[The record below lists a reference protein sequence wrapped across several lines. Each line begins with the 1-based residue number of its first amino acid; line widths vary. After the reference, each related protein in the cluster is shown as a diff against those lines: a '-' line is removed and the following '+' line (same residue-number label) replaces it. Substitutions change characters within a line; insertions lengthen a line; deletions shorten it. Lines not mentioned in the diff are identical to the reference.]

1 LHKSMPEFGS
11 DIEIIE
17 TANPRTYYEQTRRK
31 LGMVMGAGGAPAS
44 HRTILPNL
52 FIVGD
57 TVSAQPK
64 LGSVIE
70 TAVAMA
76 GEIK

>member
-1 LHKSMPEFGS
+1 MPELGS

-31 LGMVMGAGGAPAS
+31 LGMVMGVEDVAPATL
-44 HRTILPNL
+44 RKVMPNV

-57 TVSAQPK
+57 TVSATAS
-64 LGSVIE
+64 LDSVIE
-70 TAVAMA
+70 AATTAAN
-76 GEIK
+76 EIQ